1 MIDFNSLTT
10 VLIATA
16 PAISAI
22 VTIIGG
28 FIAVTK
34 QTKDRVSATEEE
46 YKKRQM
52 QTQRDISTIKS
63 KLTSIENILSDKEE
77 R

>member
-1 MIDFNSLTT
+1 MIDLNSLTT
-10 VLIATA
+10 ILLATA

-22 VTIIGG
+22 ITIIGG

-34 QTKDRVSATEEE
+34 QAKNKVSQTEEE
-46 YKKRQM
+46 YKKKAT
-52 QTQRDISTIKS
+52 QTQKDISLIKS
-63 KLTSIENILSDKEE
+63 KIASIENILSDKE

>member
-1 MIDFNSLTT
+1 MIDLNSLTT
-10 VLIATA
+10 ILLATA

-22 VTIIGG
+22 ISIIGG

-34 QTKDRVSATEEE
+34 QAKNKVSQTEEE
-46 YKKRQM
+46 YKKKAT
-52 QTQRDISTIKS
+52 QTQKDISLIKS
-63 KLTSIENILSDKEE
+63 KIASIENTLSDKE

>member
-1 MIDFNSLTT
+1 MIDLNSLTT
-10 VLIATA
+10 ILLATA

-22 VTIIGG
+22 ITIIGG

-34 QTKDRVSATEEE
+34 QAKTKVSQTEEE
-46 YKKRQM
+46 YKKKAT
-52 QTQRDISTIKS
+52 QTQKDISLIKS
-63 KLTSIENILSDKEE
+63 KIASIENILSDKE